1 MRYDFDTVIDRH
13 DTFSTKWAFPERFL
27 PSDAL
32 SADLLPMWI
41 ADMDFRTAPEVIA
54 ALHEAADFGVFGYA
68 SPTRSYMEA
77 VVDWQ
82 WRRFGWRVD
91 PDWILQT
98 PGVVPGLALVV
109 QTFTE
114 PDDKVL
120 IQTPVYG
127 PFHLVPERGGRQ
139 WVEAP
144 LVFQDGTYRFDPDIL
159 ESSIKRHRPKLFILC
174 NPHNPTGN
182 VWSRADLTAMNEICS
197 RHGVLVV
204 ADEIHEDLIF
214 DRGLKHIPFASL
226 DKDSARN
233 CIVCTAPSKT
243 FNLAGLQVSNLF
255 VPNAEL
261 REKLRKQIQRYSISV
276 NQLGLVACEAAY
288 RHGEPW
294 LETLLDYIGANHALL
309 ADAVDTQLTPIRA
322 VRTGALYL
330 AWLDCRE
337 LSTDSAALS
346 EMFLRE
352 GRLWLDSGIKFG
364 AAGAGFMRIN
374 LGCPRGTLEEAIRR
388 LAKAIESK
396 DRRGAA

>member
-1 MRYDFDTVIDRH
+1 MLHYDFDTVIDRH
-13 DTFSTKWAFPERFL
+13 NTHSTKWAFPERFL

-32 SADLLPMWI
+32 SSALLPMWI

-54 ALHEAADFGVFGYA
+54 ALHEAADLGVFGYC
-68 SPTRSYMEA
+68 SPTRSYIEA
-77 VVDWQ
+77 VTDWQ

-109 QTFTE
+109 QAFTE
-114 PDDKVL
+114 PGDKVL

-127 PFHLVPERGGRQ
+127 PFHLVPERSSRQ

-144 LVFQDGTYRFDPDIL
+144 LVLQDGAYRFDPDIF
-159 ESSIKRHRPKLFILC
+159 ENSIKQNRPKLFILC

-182 VWSRADLTAMNEICS
+182 VWSRAELMAMNEICV

-214 DRGLKHIPFASL
+214 DRTLKHITFASL
-226 DKDSARN
+226 DKDSAHN

-261 REKLRKQIQRYSISV
+261 REKLKQQIQRYSISV

-288 RHGEPW
+288 RNGEPW
-294 LETLLDYIGANHALL
+294 LEALLDYIDANHALL
-309 ADAVDTQLTPIRA
+309 AGAVDTLLAPIRY

-330 AWLDCRE
+330 AWLDCRD

-352 GRLWLDSGIKFG
+352 ARLWLDQGTKFG
-364 AAGAGFMRIN
+364 AAGAGFMRLN
-374 LGCPRGTLEEAIRR
+374 LGCPRSTLEEAIHRLSEALRR
-388 LAKAIESK
+388 RS
-396 DRRGAA
+396 R